1 MVSLES
7 KRPVKKR
14 TKIMTNSPSLFKALN
29 GKFCP
34 GDHEHQVI
42 SGNEG
47 GMKRS
52 QAAQVYPD
60 SLCTA
65 ISKALLEDVKRDVK
79 RE

>member
-1 MVSLES
+1 
-7 KRPVKKR
+7 
-14 TKIMTNSPSLFKALN
+14 MTNSASLFKAFN

-52 QAAQVYPD
+52 QAAQAYPD

-65 ISKALLEDVKRDVK
+65 ISKALLEDVKR
-79 RE
+79 E